1 MTTAAFN
8 LTTVAVRLDVT
19 RRFLVD
25 WLRRHP
31 WDKFGQPYY
40 SAIAGKKKL
49 FIEADIARI
58 FAALPKPPSR
68 RPQEAQPCPSSS
80 VRPIATTQ
88 RIGSAA
94 RTSGSVL
101 TEALALARKK
111 SQRKSLPSGRQTSN
125 VVPMR
130 GRKTRLSPPPL

>member
-8 LTTVAVRLDVT
+8 LTTVAARLDVT
-19 RRFLVD
+19 RRFLTD

-49 FIEADIARI
+49 FTESDIARI
-58 FAALPKPPSR
+58 FAALPKP
-68 RPQEAQPCPSSS
+68 QAQPCPSSS
-80 VRPIATTQ
+80 VRPIAATRRT
-88 RIGSAA
+88 GPAG

-101 TEALALARKK
+101 TEALELARKK
-111 SQRKSLPSGRQTSN
+111 SLHKSSPSGRQTSN

-130 GRKTRLSPPPL
+130 GRKIRLSPPPL

>member
-8 LTTVAVRLDVT
+8 LTTVAARLDVKP
-19 RRFLVD
+19 RFLFD
-25 WLRRHP
+25 WLRKHP

-49 FIEADIARI
+49 FTEADIARI
-58 FAALPKPPSR
+58 FAALPKPK
-68 RPQEAQPCPSSS
+68 AQPCPSSFA
-80 VRPIATTQ
+80 RPIAATRRT
-88 RIGSAA
+88 GSGA

-111 SQRKSLPSGRQTSN
+111 SQRNSFPSGKQRSN